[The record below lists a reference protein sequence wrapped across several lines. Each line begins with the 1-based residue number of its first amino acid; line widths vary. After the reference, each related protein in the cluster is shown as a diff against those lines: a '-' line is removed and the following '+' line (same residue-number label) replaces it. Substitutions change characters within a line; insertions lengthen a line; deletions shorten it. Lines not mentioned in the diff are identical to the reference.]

1 MFGCSDKKF
10 EVVQNQID
18 QKYREPPGKIALYND
33 GYFKRKGNSSLQ
45 FKFSSELKDDI
56 EDILDDII
64 FLSQLLNTI
73 VSKRTSDENCR
84 SFLGWT
90 GTYC

>member
-18 QKYREPPGKIALYND
+18 QKYRDREPPGKMAVYND

-45 FKFSSELKDDI
+45 FKFSSELKH
-56 EDILDDII
+56 EY
-64 FLSQLLNTI
+64 S
-73 VSKRTSDENCR
+73 
-84 SFLGWT
+84 
-90 GTYC
+90 

>member
-18 QKYREPPGKIALYND
+18 QKYREPPGKMAVYND

-45 FKFSSELKDDI
+45 FKFSSELKH
-56 EDILDDII
+56 EY
-64 FLSQLLNTI
+64 S
-73 VSKRTSDENCR
+73 
-84 SFLGWT
+84 
-90 GTYC
+90 